1 MGKDEETIGDSKG
14 LSASMRNVI
23 SIRRVGL
30 LLLLTGGLEHEFYVS
45 IQLGMSSSQLTFTN
59 MFQRGVKKTPTSL
72 EKLVCPNQEKRG
84 FPVWWLFNRVIPPV
98 DEFLVD

>member
-30 LLLLTGGLEHEFYVS
+30 LLLLTGGLEHEF
-45 IQLGMSSSQLTFTN
+45 IF
-59 MFQRGVKKTPTSL
+59 FRGVAK
-72 EKLVCPNQEKRG
+72 NHQ
-84 FPVWWLFNRVIPPV
+84 PV
-98 DEFLVD
+98 